1 MCSSD
6 LASRARG
13 LSTRRILFAHGLKN
27 ASLPVV
33 TLIGLQIGTL
43 LSGAITVETVFAW
56 PGIGSLATQA
66 VTNRDIPLVQALV
79 VFGAFAFVIINI
91 CVDLLYGVLDPRVRE
106 SR

>member
-1 MCSSD
+1 
-6 LASRARG
+6 LR
-13 LSTRRILFAHGLKN
+13 N

-79 VFGAFAFVIINI
+79 VFGAVAFVIINT

-106 SR
+106 AR